1 MLCLLWLGFIKVYG
15 DLRNMIDA
23 WFSFVW
29 CFLGGCYSFNEKNL
43 VQSVMGR
50 NIKGKSL
57 ITKNSQPKLQLHVL
71 LISHFEI
78 FYNDYSRSW
87 ERGRERGEREREQLL
102 WLMLEDVMG
111 WFGRGPFCQEMRR
124 MFACLQWQPAWL
136 TFYSISNNNN
146 RQKSILN
153 HRLVSR
159 SDCQLIL
166 DQMNRVNYA
175 RHSAVSVIP
184 SMWRIWYWAGFF

>member
-1 MLCLLWLGFIKVYG
+1 
-15 DLRNMIDA
+15 MIDA

-29 CFLGGCYSFNEKNL
+29 CFLGRVLFIQWKELGAKCYGYKHQKEVTDN
-43 VQSVMGR
+43 
-50 NIKGKSL
+50 
-57 ITKNSQPKLQLHVL
+57 KNSLPKLYLHVL

-78 FYNDYSRSW
+78 FIIIKVEVEWKR
-87 ERGRERGEREREQLL
+87 EREREFL
-102 WLMLEDVMG
+102 WVMLQDGMG

-175 RHSAVSVIP
+175 RHSAVNVIP
-184 SMWRIWYWAGFF
+184 SMWRIWYWTGFF